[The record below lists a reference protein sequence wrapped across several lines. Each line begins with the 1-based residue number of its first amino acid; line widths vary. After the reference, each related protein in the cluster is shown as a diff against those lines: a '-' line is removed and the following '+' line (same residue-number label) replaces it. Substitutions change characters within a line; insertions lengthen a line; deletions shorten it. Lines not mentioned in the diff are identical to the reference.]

1 MNFKLSVPKSERPRE
16 KALLYGIDKLTNY
29 ELLAIIINSGVKNKN
44 VLQISQDLINHFGGL
59 NFLATQ
65 NYTELVKISGLNKIK
80 ALNIC
85 AVFELSKRINSLE
98 YKEKYDKSNIEI
110 LLKKFQILILENNNE
125 NLFILFLN
133 EQNYVI
139 HTEKFEGYSNSIG
152 LDLTNLFSK
161 LLKFDIK
168 KFIIIHNHVNNILE
182 PSYEDLNFY
191 NNLKTRS
198 DFLKLKIQDFII
210 INKKEYFS
218 FRENLLI

>member
-1 MNFKLSVPKSERPRE
+1 M
-16 KALLYGIDKLTNY
+16 
-29 ELLAIIINSGVKNKN
+29 
-44 VLQISQDLINHFGGL
+44 
-59 NFLATQ
+59 
-65 NYTELVKISGLNKIK
+65 
-80 ALNIC
+80 
-85 AVFELSKRINSLE
+85 SKRINSLE
-98 YKEKYDKSNIEI
+98 YKDKYDKSNIEI
-110 LLKKFQILILENNNE
+110 LLKKFQILISEINNE
-125 NLFILFLN
+125 NLFVLFLN

-161 LLKFDIK
+161 LLKFDVK

-198 DFLKLKIQDFII
+198 DFLKLKVLDFII
-210 INKKEYFS
+210 ISKKEYFS